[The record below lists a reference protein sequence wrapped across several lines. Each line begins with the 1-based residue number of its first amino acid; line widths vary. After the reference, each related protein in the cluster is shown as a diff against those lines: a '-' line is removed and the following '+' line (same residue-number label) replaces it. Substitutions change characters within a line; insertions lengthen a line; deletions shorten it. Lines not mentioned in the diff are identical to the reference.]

1 MPGLENRTAFITG
14 GTRGIGLA
22 IARRLGSD
30 GANVV
35 IAAKTDQPPPKLP
48 GTVHTA
54 AAEVEAAG
62 GNGLGVVC
70 DIRSEEQVQA
80 AVDTAVEAFGG
91 IDIVINNASAIQL
104 TGTAATDMKRYDLM
118 NSVNGRGTFVTTKT
132 CLPHLM
138 QSDNPHIL
146 ALAPPLD
153 MRSQWFGPNV
163 AYAIAKY
170 TMSMC
175 ILGWAEEFRSVPIA
189 ANALWPRTTIATA
202 AIEYVVGEELM
213 RASRTP
219 EIMADAAHAIVTKPA
234 AECTGNFFIDDV
246 LLMEEGVTD
255 FRKYKV
261 DPDAELALDGFLP
274 ADLPPMP

>member
-22 IARRLGSD
+22 IARRLGKE

-35 IAAKTDQPPPKLP
+35 IAAKTDQPHPKLP

-62 GNGLGVVC
+62 GKGLGVVC

-80 AVDTAVEAFGG
+80 AVDEAVDTFGG
-91 IDIVINNASAIQL
+91 IDIVVNNASAIQL

-175 ILGWAEEFRSVPIA
+175 ILGWAEEFKPVPIA
-189 ANALWPRTTIATA
+189 ANALWPRTMIATA
-202 AIEYVVGEELM
+202 AIEFVVGEELM
-213 RASRTP
+213 RSSRTP